1 LTRDTAPLDLDA
13 RRFTAA
19 QCEALFEAVL
29 IDDVVDAHTELPDRI
44 TLDYDRGLLV
54 DCYRLCRQWWTD
66 GVHRD
71 GMVALIDTLRRDRDL
86 PDQDRLAFKYARAKF
101 KHLRF
106 ACALFRD
113 DHRYPRVLDW
123 LTVALGHLQD
133 GFKNGQRGKVY
144 RDALLCRL
152 LLSDSVYRIIRREV
166 DRWVPATTS
175 EFRTYVLAQIEQLRT
190 VLARDTVTG
199 AQFHATRK
207 IISRQSAFYVTVLT
221 LTDSDEAHKMSRALA
236 AINGLMGSMHDLL
249 IEQRVAG
256 TFDYH
261 RAPMR
266 LPDEIRGR
274 LTDLVARYDAS
285 AGI

>member
-1 LTRDTAPLDLDA
+1 MTRNRTLALDEP
-13 RRFTAA
+13 RFTAA
-19 QCEALFEAVL
+19 QCDALFEAVL
-29 IDDVVDAHTELPDRI
+29 IDDIVDVHTELPDRI
-44 TLDYDRGLLV
+44 TLDFDQALLV
-54 DCYRLCRQWWTD
+54 DCYRLCRQWWKD
-66 GVHRD
+66 GVHR
-71 GMVALIDTLRRDRDL
+71 GAMVALIDTLKRDRDL
-86 PDQDRLAFKYARAKF
+86 PEAERLGFKYARAKF

-133 GFKNGQRGKVY
+133 GFKNKQRGKVY

-152 LLSDSVYRIIRREV
+152 LLSDPVYGVIQREV
-166 DRWVPATTS
+166 DGFTPATPNQ
-175 EFRTYVLAQIEQLRT
+175 FRAYVRAQVEQLRS
-190 VLARDTVTG
+190 VLARNTITG

-221 LTDSDEAHKMSRALA
+221 ITDGEEAYKMSRALA
-236 AINGLMGSMHDLL
+236 AINGLMGSLHDVL

-261 RAPMR
+261 RAPMA
-266 LPDEIRGR
+266 LPDDIRSR
-274 LTDLVARYDAS
+274 LAELVDRYDIS
-285 AGI
+285 ALS

>member
-1 LTRDTAPLDLDA
+1 MTGSPASPNG

-29 IDDVVDAHTELPDRI
+29 IDDVVDAHTELPERI
-44 TLDYDRGLLV
+44 TLDFDASLLA
-54 DCYRLCRQWWTD
+54 DGYYLCRQWWKE
-66 GVHRD
+66 GVRRA
-71 GMVALIDTLRRDRDL
+71 GLVTLIDTLQRDRDL
-86 PDQDRLAFKYARAKF
+86 SAADRLTFKYARAKF

-133 GFKNGQRGKVY
+133 GFKNGQRGKVW

-152 LLSDSVYRIIRREV
+152 LLSGPVYRIIEREV
-166 DRWVPATTS
+166 DQWTPATTGQ
-175 EFRTYVLAQIEQLRT
+175 FRSYILAQIDQLRG
-190 VLARDTVTG
+190 VLARETVTG

-207 IISRQSAFYVTVLT
+207 IISRQSAFYVTILT
-221 LTDSDEAHKMSRALA
+221 ITGGDEAYKMSRALA
-236 AINGLMGSMHDLL
+236 AINGLMGSLHDLL
-249 IEQRVAG
+249 VEQRVAG

-261 RAPMR
+261 RAPMA
-266 LPDEIRGR
+266 LPDEIRRR
-274 LTDLVARYDAS
+274 LADLVARYDAS
-285 AGI
+285 RA